1 MHKMLLVIFLASA
14 LGEAAYGQSMLET
27 SAAAAGGSVGGVAG
41 KKVSDGLTKIFE
53 KVDKQAA
60 KAAKTGETK
69 KSNGASKNGDT
80 DPNTPLLEVGPGVP
94 KGSSKV
100 VDTSNVPPPPPPAR
114 RASVHKPAP
123 PPVAAPVVEPPLP
136 VVAPPP
142 PPPDV
147 TADDLKHVTSGM
159 QRTEVLKLGAPSSRI
174 TMFEEGHLLEIFRYQ
189 AKDMTLGDVR
199 FTAGSVSNI
208 LIR

>member
-1 MHKMLLVIFLASA
+1 MHKTLLVMFVSAA
-14 LGEAAYGQSMLET
+14 LGGVVYGQSMLET

-69 KSNGASKNGDT
+69 KSSSAASRNAET

-100 VDTSNVPPPPPPAR
+100 VDTSNVPPPPPPAH

-123 PPVAAPVVEPPLP
+123 PPVAAPVVEPPPP
-136 VVAPPP
+136 VIAPP

-147 TADDLKHVTSGM
+147 TADDLKHLTSGM
-159 QRTEVLKLGAPSSRI
+159 QRADVLKLGSPSSRI

-189 AKDMTLGDVR
+189 AKDMTLGVVR
-199 FTAGSVSNI
+199 LTDGSVSNI
-208 LIR
+208 LLR